1 MLTGEQTTEIRDLV
15 VTSLDAAEAVWD
27 LHGGAL
33 ALDEGTRIIKAAL
46 EKRAEK
52 VPSRIP
58 SHPIVDRDKPIID
71 EFIAIAADIRG
82 SSIHL
87 THAVPRDVKNIS
99 TGLQRVYY
107 ETSALLPA
115 IEKTLGYKGAHVT
128 EYLGDGILALL
139 KPDKT
144 DEGASLKT
152 ARRAARNCIDFTLTI
167 VNDELKTRYRL
178 AALSIGIGMAYSKA
192 LVSLVGLE
200 GAGHAK
206 AIGDCV
212 YNATKLSDGRN
223 EIIID
228 EQMRKR
234 WPKSP
239 GGLIKFTST
248 KRLNGASG
256 YIVS

>member
-52 VPSRIP
+52 
-58 SHPIVDRDKPIID
+58 
-71 EFIAIAADIRG
+71 
-82 SSIHL
+82 
-87 THAVPRDVKNIS
+87 VPRDVKNIS